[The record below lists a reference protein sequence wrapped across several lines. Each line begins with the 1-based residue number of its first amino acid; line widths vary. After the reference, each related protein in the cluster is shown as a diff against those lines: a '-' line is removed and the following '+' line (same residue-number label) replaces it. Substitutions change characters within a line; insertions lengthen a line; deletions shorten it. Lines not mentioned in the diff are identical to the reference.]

1 MGNVLTVFR
10 LNSLIFIINDEVNHK
25 EQAMKRFLKEEI
37 ECNNDKVNAMTKEGD
52 EVYCSFEDSD
62 AHPFLWISNQNG
74 MWFDVG
80 ETQTTH
86 YYLLGEYI
94 MLNYIAPYL
103 EQLTDD
109 EWSVLNE
116 VQDGIESEVYEVDAE
131 DREDTDWQTKLQ
143 YYLDQLY
150 YSASYVLDNVEEYA
164 ENGEGELFRVTYE
177 ALATIIARNYGF
189 DYDKDE
195 QKFTCD
201 YLSTDNP
208 SIQDMMNNLGI
219 AMEDVYDDAVAYGR
233 IWTYD
238 KVIGLTN
245 SIEDNDLS
253 MLVDMLSNSL
263 DISVDEL
270 MEYHIGWYDLP
281 YLVTIR
287 DFLNGDYGGYDDE
300 DEYDDDE
307 EENVSGN
314 ERRMP
319 VIHNMNAKDKRE
331 TDQIRAYLDTK
342 NKKYGDI
349 EARMRKMGKPDA
361 MAYYNSLKTQESVEK
376 PKRTIV
382 ISETQMKKLFN
393 IN

>member
-1 MGNVLTVFR
+1 
-10 LNSLIFIINDEVNHK
+10 
-25 EQAMKRFLKEEI
+25 MKRFLKEEI

-86 YYLLGEYI
+86 HYLLGEYI
-94 MLNYIAPYL
+94 MLNYITPYL
-103 EQLTDD
+103 EQLTEY

-116 VQDGIESEVYEVDAE
+116 VQDDIESEVYEVDAE
-131 DREDTDWQTKLQ
+131 DREDTDWQTKLE

-201 YLSTDNP
+201 YLSTDNS

-219 AMEDVYDDAVAYGR
+219 AMEDVYEDAVAYGR

-238 KVIGLTN
+238 EVIGLAN
-245 SIEDNDLS
+245 QIEDNQLS

-263 DISVDEL
+263 DISVDKL
-270 MEYHIGWYDLP
+270 MEYHIGWYDLS

-307 EENVSGN
+307 EENVNGN

-331 TDQIRAYLDTK
+331 TDQIRTYLDTK

-349 EARMRKMGKPDA
+349 EASMRKMGKPDA
-361 MAYYNSLKTQESVEK
+361 MAYYNSLKTQESVQK

>member
-1 MGNVLTVFR
+1 
-10 LNSLIFIINDEVNHK
+10 
-25 EQAMKRFLKEEI
+25 MKRFLKEEI
-37 ECNNDKVNAMTKEGD
+37 ECNNDKVDAMTKEGD
-52 EVYCSFEDSD
+52 EIYCTYEDSD

-86 YYLLGEYI
+86 HYLLGEYI
-94 MLNYIAPYL
+94 MLNYITPYL

-116 VQDGIESEVYEVDAE
+116 VQDDIESEVYEVDAE
-131 DREDTDWQTKLQ
+131 DREDTDWQTKLE

-208 SIQDMMNNLGI
+208 SIKDIMGSLGI
-219 AMEDVYDDAVAYGR
+219 DIEDIYEDAVAYGR

-238 KVIGLTN
+238 EVIGLVN
-245 SIEDNDLS
+245 QIEDNQLS

-263 DISVDEL
+263 DISVDKL
-270 MEYHIGWYDLP
+270 MEYHIGWYDLS

-307 EENVSGN
+307 EENVNGN

-349 EARMRKMGKPDA
+349 EASMRKMGKPDA